1 MKFLEIVLKLDLIE
15 LHACGLEE
23 TVFEV
28 IQVEHHHPA
37 IEGRLRETDIEIE
50 VFRTLALDFRKHLQ
64 SVAQH

>member
-1 MKFLEIVLKLDLIE
+1 MKFLEIVLKLNLVE
-15 LHACGLEE
+15 LHSGGLEE
-23 TVFEV
+23 AVFEI

-50 VFRTLALDFRKHLQ
+50 IFRSFALDFRKHLQ